1 MEEKLAHVVIKN
13 KASVIRLIST
23 GYQDAYLLIDKYIID
38 IDHFW
43 LKKGMVEKFLALEG
57 CEYVEKGC

>member
-13 KASVIRLIST
+13 KVSVIRLRST

-38 IDHFW
+38 IGLFW
-43 LKKGMVEKFLALEG
+43 LKKGMVEKFLVLEG
-57 CEYVEKGC
+57 CEYVERGC

>member
-23 GYQDAYLLIDKYIID
+23 GYQDAYLLIDKYLID
-38 IDHFW
+38 IDHFS

-57 CEYVEKGC
+57 WE

>member
-1 MEEKLAHVVIKN
+1 MEEKLAQVVMRN

-23 GYQDAYLLIDKYIID
+23 GYQDAYLLIDKYIIV

-57 CEYVEKGC
+57 CEYVERGC

>member
-13 KASVIRLIST
+13 KVSVIRLISK
-23 GYQDAYLLIDKYIID
+23 GYQDAYLLIDKYIIE
-38 IDHFW
+38 IGLFW

-57 CEYVEKGC
+57 CEYVERGC

>member
-38 IDHFW
+38 IDQKKK
-43 LKKGMVEKFLALEG
+43 KKGMVEKFLALEG
-57 CEYVEKGC
+57 CEYVERGC

>member
-1 MEEKLAHVVIKN
+1 M
-13 KASVIRLIST
+13 RLIST
-23 GYQDAYLLIDKYIID
+23 GYQDAYFLIDKYIID

-57 CEYVEKGC
+57 CEYVERGC